1 MKRANSAFSL
11 IELSIVV
18 LIIGIIIA
26 GITQSSSLVRKMRL
40 NTAKNLTTSSPVAG
54 INDLV
59 LWVESTSESSFDTSE
74 QSEGSPLTN
83 WYDLNPQSSFKNNF
97 NQSSSSNKPTYKI
110 EGINNLPS
118 IYFDGTNDSM
128 SSIESTNSS
137 GYFNNNNFTI
147 FVVTN
152 FLTTTNSVSVLF
164 QFLNQAGGQR
174 NIGLE
179 LNNTDR
185 LRLDGPNSTTAL
197 GTAAIGFDQARIIS
211 GFRNPSNTTLFVNGT
226 QYASTTSTAQTSIS
240 GIFALGAYVSGSN
253 YFSKAHI
260 GEVIVYGRALTTE
273 ERKAVESYLS
283 KKWSIKIS

>member
-1 MKRANSAFSL
+1 MKKNNSAFSL

-59 LWVESTSESSFDTSE
+59 LWVESTSESSFNASE
-74 QSEGSPLTN
+74 QSEGSSVTN

-97 NQSSSSNKPTYKI
+97 TQNTLSNKPTYKI

-118 IYFDGTNDSM
+118 VYFDGSNDFM
-128 SSIESTNSS
+128 LTTESNNSS
-137 GYFNNNNFTI
+137 GYLNDNNFTI

-152 FLTTTNSVSVLF
+152 FLTTTNAVSVLF
-164 QFLNQAGGQR
+164 SNQAGWQR

-179 LNNTDR
+179 LNYTDR
-185 LRLDGPNSTTAL
+185 LRLDGPNSTRAVGAT
-197 GTAAIGFDQARIIS
+197 AIGFDQARIIS

-226 QYASTTSTAQTSIS
+226 QYASTTTSTAQPSIS
-240 GIFALGAYVSGSN
+240 GIFVLGAFAGSG

-273 ERKAVESYLS
+273 ERKDVERYLS

>member
-1 MKRANSAFSL
+1 
-11 IELSIVV
+11 
-18 LIIGIIIA
+18 
-26 GITQSSSLVRKMRL
+26 
-40 NTAKNLTTSSPVAG
+40 
-54 INDLV
+54 
-59 LWVESTSESSFDTSE
+59 VESTSESSFDTSE

-197 GTAAIGFDQARIIS
+197 GSADFATPQIPLFLS
-211 GFRNPSNTTLFVNGT
+211 TELNTPQLLV
-226 QYASTTSTAQTSIS
+226 QLKLASAEYS
-240 GIFALGAYVSGSN
+240 L
-253 YFSKAHI
+253 
-260 GEVIVYGRALTTE
+260 
-273 ERKAVESYLS
+273 
-283 KKWSIKIS
+283 